1 MYIRLSGRG
10 LFSLLSAAVL
20 LVFIMFFLSCGSV
33 QDQTSNNENDSI
45 GENQKR
51 NVILIIIDTLRADH
65 LSCYGYFRNT
75 SPSIDSLAASG
86 TLWQNAYAQ
95 SPWTLPS
102 HATIW
107 TGLSVR
113 SHGTVGFFRL
123 ENDEGIRNYALDPS
137 LPSLPVLFGQAG
149 YRTCGIVNVT
159 LLRDEYNFDI
169 GFDHYSCNLAG
180 HGQAGAS
187 VDSLISW
194 VVSDSI
200 NLKPFFCILH
210 LYDVHTPYN
219 PPDDFDLMFT
229 EYGSMGITAWFD
241 EETGNWDPGKSDHLL
256 KLYDGEIAWVDYNL
270 GRLFEW
276 LRNDSL
282 AENTL
287 VVITSD
293 HGEEFLDHGGIDH
306 GHTLYQELIHIPL
319 IMSGPGIEPGVVS
332 PIPVGQYDI
341 LPTLLAWAGIENM
354 PMVDGSDILSGD
366 ISYSRSIPGS
376 GVCPR
381 SWDSFAPHQASVVT
395 GSIKTI
401 ILGELESFITYDL
414 VDDPIETRP
423 QETDSM
429 HMEKVLFYWAS
440 PQLGLPEPVFPD
452 YESLDVLRDLG
463 YIK

>member
-1 MYIRLSGRG
+1 M
-10 LFSLLSAAVL
+10 FS
-20 LVFIMFFLSCGSV
+20 FSCGGGP
-33 QDQTSNNENDSI
+33 DQTSNDESKGSGEDS
-45 GENQKR
+45 R
-51 NVILIIIDTLRADH
+51 MNVILIIIDTLRADH

-123 ENDEGIRNYALDPS
+123 ENDEGIKNYALDPS
-137 LPSLPVLFGQAG
+137 LPSLPVLFSQAG

-159 LLRDEYNFDI
+159 LLGKEYNFDR
-169 GFDHYSCNLAG
+169 GFDYYSCNNAG

-200 NLKPFFCILH
+200 NVKPFFCILH
-210 LYDVHTPYN
+210 FYDVHAPYD
-219 PPDDFDLMFT
+219 PPDDFDLIFT
-229 EYGSMGITAWFD
+229 EYGSMGITTWFD
-241 EETGNWDPGKSDHLL
+241 EETGNWDPGKANHLL
-256 KLYDGEIAWVDYNL
+256 NLYDGEIAWVDYNL
-270 GRLFEW
+270 SRLFAW
-276 LRNDSL
+276 LRDNSL

-306 GHTLYQELIHIPL
+306 GHTLYQELIHVPL
-319 IMSGPGIEPGVVS
+319 IMSGPGIGPGVVD
-332 PIPVGQYDI
+332 PMPVGQYDI
-341 LPTLLAWAGIENM
+341 LPTLLAWAGIESI
-354 PMVDGSDILSGD
+354 PLTDGMDILSGD
-366 ISYSRSIPGS
+366 TSPYRCIPGS

-381 SWDSFAPHQASVVT
+381 PWDSLAPHQASVVDR
-395 GSIKTI
+395 SFKI
-401 ILGELESFITYDL
+401 ISLGELESFITYNL
-414 VDDPIETRP
+414 VDDPDETRP
-423 QETDSM
+423 KDADSM
-429 HMEKVLFYWAS
+429 NTEKVLFYWAS
-440 PQLGLPEPVFPD
+440 PQIGFPEPVLPD
-452 YESLDVLRDLG
+452 EEMLDVLRDLG